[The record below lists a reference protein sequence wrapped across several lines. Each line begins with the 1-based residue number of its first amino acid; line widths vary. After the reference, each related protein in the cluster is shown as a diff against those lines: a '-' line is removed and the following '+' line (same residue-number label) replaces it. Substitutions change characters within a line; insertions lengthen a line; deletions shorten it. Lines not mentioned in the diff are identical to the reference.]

1 MRVPDYLAENR
12 IKYPGM
18 TNPAI
23 RQLQDTID
31 SVIRGKSEAVKM
43 AIVAL
48 LGRGNLL
55 IEGVPGVGKTTLAS
69 ALAKATDCSFQRI
82 QFTSD
87 LMPADII
94 GVSIYNPES
103 REFEFKPG
111 PVFSNIVLADEINR
125 TNPKTQS
132 ALLEAMN
139 EKRVSV
145 DRRTFVLPEPF
156 MVMATQN
163 PAEFH
168 GTFPL
173 PESQLDRFMMHI
185 KLGYAD
191 PEHERVAIRSQTS
204 FNLLDRLD
212 HVVTKEEIVEMQA
225 EVAMVTVEES
235 IVDYLMDIVAGT
247 RRHEKIRLG
256 ASTRG
261 AQFLLKAAKSHAY
274 YEGRS
279 YVTPDDIKTLAPLVL
294 GHRLILKANKFI
306 SDPEMII
313 HEIVDAV
320 PVPV

>member
-145 DRRTFVLPEPF
+145 DRKTFVLPEPF

-235 IVDYLMDIVAGT
+235 IVDYLMDIVART

-261 AQFLLKAAKSHAY
+261 AQFLLKASKSHAY

>member
-1 MRVPDYLAENR
+1 MR
-12 IKYPGM
+12 
-18 TNPAI
+18 
-23 RQLQDTID
+23 LQSAID
-31 SVIRGKSEAVKM
+31 SVIKGKSEAVKM

-48 LGRGNLL
+48 LGKGNLL
-55 IEGVPGVGKTTLAS
+55 IEGVPGVGKTTLAF

-111 PVFSNIVLADEINR
+111 PIFANIVLADEINR

-139 EKRVSV
+139 EKKVSV
-145 DRRTFVLPEPF
+145 ERKTFILPGPF
-156 MVMATQN
+156 MIMATQN
-163 PAEFH
+163 PIEFH

-185 KLGYAD
+185 KLGYAASEYERLAVR
-191 PEHERVAIRSQTS
+191 EHAS
-204 FNLLDRLD
+204 FDMVDNLRP
-212 HVVTKEEIVEMQA
+212 VVTKAEIIGMQKEA
-225 EVAMVTVEES
+225 EKAAIDDSVL
-235 IVDYLMDIVAGT
+235 DYLMTVVTET

-261 AQFLLKAAKSHAY
+261 AQFFLRAARAHAY
-274 YEGRS
+274 YEGRD
-279 YVTPDDIKTLAPLVL
+279 YVLPDDIKTLAPLVL
-294 GHRLILKANKFI
+294 GHRLILKTKKFI
-306 SDPEMII
+306 SDAEMII
-313 HEIVDAV
+313 NELLDTIKA
-320 PVPV
+320 PV